1 MATEYT
7 PQEIAE
13 LNAQAAE
20 EIKRLGYVSAET
32 KIALADAATG
42 VKGFTASINKLGSSA
57 LGMGKSLASGQSS
70 SDAFNKSMIG
80 SADALS
86 NLVGLIPGVGIAV
99 KLATKVILQGGARY
113 VAAVKEQSDQLL
125 KGYKDIAAA
134 GAQTAAG
141 MSGVYDNLKRMNYD
155 AAKEMGDFTALVAE
169 NSQTLAMFGKTVGG
183 GLTEVAKISQV
194 LTNGDVGAEFAAMG
208 LSINEI
214 NKGIISYTKMQM
226 LTGSRLKMSAQEQTA
241 AAAAYIKEVDLLAKV
256 TGRNRQQQESDKE
269 SAQTEERFA
278 AFTAKLEDRIAAGGP
293 DADKAKEQ
301 LKQANLVQAYSAN
314 LDPVIRKGMLN
325 SVTGTFDSPDV
336 QKLMRA
342 APEAQRMLASGMFDA
357 SEVFSTMVKGFEKDR
372 KGAIGRASIGVQDA
386 YSVSLKAMNQAIAD
400 QKAGT
405 LGEKVGAAK
414 GAQAVDDNI
423 TKNRVKQEQNDRQI
437 TARQQDALQVGM
449 GAVTTGMSNLTG
461 ATDSA
466 TAALESLAGFAG
478 IKNNRGA
485 PVGSAPAP
493 ASSPSAPT
501 PSAPPPTPSAP
512 AAARPATAKPASGGG
527 SGGGGATAKPAG
539 GGGGGGGG
547 GGATAKPAG
556 GGGGGASGGASGG
569 SKAPADSAVPGG
581 SSGLPGPATKGIAT
595 PFSEVQMG
603 PSVNT
608 GKEIKSGG
616 TVSWRTNNPGN
627 VSYGGL
633 AKQYGAIGTWK
644 KLDGDA
650 QQRSTGIAIMPS
662 EDAGD
667 LLKMGLW
674 RRPMYIDKTIDQ
686 GVAQWTG
693 TTGLGSTYAKDLAK
707 AAGATMETTIRELT
721 DPQLKAMVTK
731 QRAWEG
737 FKPGKVEPVQALN
750 GGVFSGPNSG
760 YPATLHGDEAV
771 IPLNNSGN
779 FVKMFE
785 DMANSN
791 REMVGMMQEMVR
803 AQRSSVDVQ
812 TKILKYA
819 Q

>member
-32 KIALADAATG
+32 KIAMADAATG

-155 AAKEMGDFTALVAE
+155 VATEMGDFTALVAE

-226 LTGSRLKMSAQEQTA
+226 LTGSRLKMSAEQQTA

-256 TGRNRQQQESDKE
+256 TGRNRQQQESDQE
-269 SAQTEERFA
+269 EAQTEERFA

-293 DADKAKEQ
+293 DADVARKQLEQ
-301 LKQANLVQAYSAN
+301 TKLVQAYSAN

-386 YSVSLKAMNQAIAD
+386 YSVSLKGMNKAIAD

-405 LGEKVGAAK
+405 LGEKVDAAK
-414 GAQAVDDNI
+414 GAQAVDDPI

-449 GAVTTGMSNLTG
+449 GAVTTGMSALTG

-466 TAALESLAGFAG
+466 TAALEKLAGFAG

-485 PVGSAPAP
+485 PVGSAPTAAP
-493 ASSPSAPT
+493 AA
-501 PSAPPPTPSAP
+501 AP
-512 AAARPATAKPASGGG
+512 AAARPAIAKPA
-527 SGGGGATAKPAG
+527 
-539 GGGGGGGG
+539 GGGGGGG

-556 GGGGGASGGASGG
+556 GGGGGGGASGG
-569 SKAPADSAVPGG
+569 GASGGGKASADSAAPGG
-581 SSGLPGPATKGIAT
+581 SSGLPGTATKGNAT
-595 PFSEVQMG
+595 PFNEVQMG

-608 GKEIKSGG
+608 GKEIKTGG

-662 EDAGD
+662 EEAGD
-667 LLKMGLW
+667 NLKMGLW

-707 AAGATMETTIRELT
+707 AAGANLETTIRELT

-771 IPLNNSGN
+771 IPLNNSGGN
-779 FVKMFE
+779 FVQMFE

-791 REMVGMMQEMVR
+791 RAMVGMMQEMVR

>member
-42 VKGFTASINKLGSSA
+42 VKGFTASINKLGSST
-57 LGMGKSLASGQSS
+57 LGLGKSLASGQSS
-70 SDAFNKSMIG
+70 SDAFNKSLIG

-155 AAKEMGDFTALVAE
+155 VATEMGDFTALVAE

-194 LTNGDVGAEFAAMG
+194 LTNGNVGAEFAAMG

-214 NKGIISYTKMQM
+214 NKGIVSYTKMQM
-226 LTGSRLKMSAQEQTA
+226 LTGSRLRLSAEEQTA

-278 AFTAKLEDRIAAGGP
+278 AYTAKLEDRIAAGGP
-293 DADKAKEQ
+293 DADVAKKQ
-301 LKQANLVQAYSAN
+301 LEQANLVQSYSAN

-325 SVTGTFDSPDV
+325 SVTGTFNSPEV

-357 SEVFSTMVKGFEKDR
+357 SEVFSTMVQGFEKDR
-372 KGAIGRASIGVQDA
+372 KGAIGRASIGTQDQ
-386 YSVSLKAMNQAIAD
+386 YSISLKAMNQATAM

-405 LGEKVGAAK
+405 LGEKVDAAT

-437 TARQQDALQVGM
+437 TARQQDALQAGM
-449 GAVTTGMSNLTG
+449 GGVTYGMNKLTG
-461 ATDSA
+461 AVDSVTGA
-466 TAALESLAGFAG
+466 MESLAGVVG
-478 IKNNRGA
+478 VKNNRGA

-493 ASSPSAPT
+493 ASASAPSAAPLTAT
-501 PSAPPPTPSAP
+501 PSAAAAARP
-512 AAARPATAKPASGGG
+512 AAARPAAARPAAAAAPAAAPAAAMPTQGVTDGQGAEKTGSNAAPPPAKLKTASR
-527 SGGGGATAKPAG
+527 AG
-539 GGGGGGGG
+539 GMSEDEIKKMIIAHEGIRNKPYKDSLGLWTVGVGHLIGDGKSLPPEWNREFSQEEIMKMFEDDYAHHRLAAQKIPG
-547 GGATAKPAG
+547 FGKLGTSGQGALT
-556 GGGGGASGGASGG
+556 
-569 SKAPADSAVPGG
+569 D
-581 SSGLPGPATKGIAT
+581 LT
-595 PFSEVQMG
+595 FNMG
-603 PSVNT
+603 PSWIQKWPKL
-608 GKEIKSGG
+608 KEQLANSDLAGAASNLEGSKWYGQVKSRGPTIVG
-616 TVSWRTNNPGN
+616 
-627 VSYGGL
+627 
-633 AKQYGAIGTWK
+633 
-644 KLDGDA
+644 
-650 QQRSTGIAIMPS
+650 
-662 EDAGD
+662 
-667 LLKMGLW
+667 LLKDSA
-674 RRPMYIDKTIDQ
+674 IT
-686 GVAQWTG
+686 AE
-693 TTGLGSTYAKDLAK
+693 A
-707 AAGATMETTIRELT
+707 
-721 DPQLKAMVTK
+721 
-731 QRAWEG
+731 
-737 FKPGKVEPVQALN
+737 

-771 IPLNNSGN
+771 IPLNNSGGN
-779 FVKMFE
+779 FVQMFE

-791 REMVGMMQEMVR
+791 RAMVGMMQEMVR

>member
-13 LNAQAAE
+13 LNAKAAE

-32 KIALADAATG
+32 KIAMADAATG

-256 TGRNRQQQESDKE
+256 TGRNRQQQESDQE
-269 SAQTEERFA
+269 EAQTEERFA

-293 DADKAKEQ
+293 DADVARKQLEQ
-301 LKQANLVQAYSAN
+301 TKLVHSYSAN
-314 LDPVIRKGMLN
+314 LDPVIRKGVLN

-372 KGAIGRASIGVQDA
+372 K
-386 YSVSLKAMNQAIAD
+386 
-400 QKAGT
+400 
-405 LGEKVGAAK
+405 
-414 GAQAVDDNI
+414 AQS
-423 TKNRVKQEQNDRQI
+423 
-437 TARQQDALQVGM
+437 AL
-449 GAVTTGMSNLTG
+449 
-461 ATDSA
+461 
-466 TAALESLAGFAG
+466 
-478 IKNNRGA
+478 
-485 PVGSAPAP
+485 
-493 ASSPSAPT
+493 
-501 PSAPPPTPSAP
+501 
-512 AAARPATAKPASGGG
+512 
-527 SGGGGATAKPAG
+527 
-539 GGGGGGGG
+539 
-547 GGATAKPAG
+547 
-556 GGGGGASGGASGG
+556 
-569 SKAPADSAVPGG
+569 
-581 SSGLPGPATKGIAT
+581 
-595 PFSEVQMG
+595 
-603 PSVNT
+603 
-608 GKEIKSGG
+608 
-616 TVSWRTNNPGN
+616 
-627 VSYGGL
+627 
-633 AKQYGAIGTWK
+633 
-644 KLDGDA
+644 
-650 QQRSTGIAIMPS
+650 
-662 EDAGD
+662 
-667 LLKMGLW
+667 LL
-674 RRPMYIDKTIDQ
+674 
-686 GVAQWTG
+686 
-693 TTGLGSTYAKDLAK
+693 
-707 AAGATMETTIRELT
+707 
-721 DPQLKAMVTK
+721 
-731 QRAWEG
+731 
-737 FKPGKVEPVQALN
+737 
-750 GGVFSGPNSG
+750 
-760 YPATLHGDEAV
+760 
-771 IPLNNSGN
+771 
-779 FVKMFE
+779 
-785 DMANSN
+785 
-791 REMVGMMQEMVR
+791 
-803 AQRSSVDVQ
+803 
-812 TKILKYA
+812 
-819 Q
+819 